1 MLVGTVGELIYIYYW
16 FW

>member
-1 MLVGTVGELIYIYYW
+1 MLVGTVGGVIYIYYW